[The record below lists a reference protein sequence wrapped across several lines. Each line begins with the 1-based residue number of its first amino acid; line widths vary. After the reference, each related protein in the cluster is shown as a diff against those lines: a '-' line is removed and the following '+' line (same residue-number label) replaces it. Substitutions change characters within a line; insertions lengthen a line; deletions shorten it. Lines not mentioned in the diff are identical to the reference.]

1 MDVLQN
7 AQVSAAVPTA
17 HVKVDQRHFLCV
29 DGVRVARVCLER
41 RSLIFRDKYRNGA
54 AQRYVE
60 IRLEQLQRIL
70 QPVDKTT

>member
-1 MDVLQN
+1 MLQN
-7 AQVSAAVPTA
+7 AQVHPAVPTA
-17 HVKVDQRHFLCV
+17 HVKVDQRHFLYV